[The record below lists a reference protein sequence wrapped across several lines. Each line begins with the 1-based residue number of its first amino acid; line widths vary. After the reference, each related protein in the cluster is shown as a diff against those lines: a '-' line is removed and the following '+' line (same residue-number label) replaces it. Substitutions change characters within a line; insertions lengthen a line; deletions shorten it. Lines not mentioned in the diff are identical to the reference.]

1 MELRTERAR
10 IKDVAEMWDATYGP
24 EFRPTNNGSSKEIS
38 VTLHALNLN
47 KVSANTVN
55 KIIGNHSWTVLIC
68 HECCLKVKK
77 VVVFYNGDGDR
88 TYQICESCATKVKT
102 MFKTGVAK

>member
-10 IKDVAEMWDATYGP
+10 IKEVAEMWDAVYGP
-24 EFRPTNNGSSKEIS
+24 EFRPTNNWSSKEIS

-55 KIIGNHSWTVLIC
+55 KIIGNDTWTVLIC
-68 HECCLKVKK
+68 YVCAVEVKK
-77 VVVFYNGDGDR
+77 VVVFYMSDGDR
-88 TYQICESCATKVKT
+88 AYQICESCATKVKT
-102 MFKTGVAK
+102 LFKTGVAK